1 MMHEFSAGGVV
12 IRDREVLLVKN
23 PSGIWTFP
31 KGIVESGESPEH
43 AAIREVEEETGI
55 KGEILQRIGEIEYFY
70 MREGKR
76 IKKRVLYFLMRY
88 KAGEPK
94 ASWEVLD
101 ARFFTWKEAENLV
114 KYKGDK
120 EILKK
125 ALSLAPLFS
134 K

>member
-1 MMHEFSAGGVV
+1 VYEFSAGGVV
-12 IRDREVLLVKN
+12 IKDREVLLVKN

-31 KGIVESGESPEH
+31 KGIVESGEIPEH

-55 KGEILQRIGEIEYFY
+55 KGEILQKIGEIEYFY

>member
-1 MMHEFSAGGVV
+1 M
-12 IRDREVLLVKN
+12 KN

>member
-1 MMHEFSAGGVV
+1 MHEFSAGGVV